1 MFVNLCKSLVISILS
16 LIVYMTLNDSKK
28 EHLTENEKNKEYMI
42 IISVISVTSFLV
54 IQLSQ
59 PRSELIAVNQK
70 INLGESFL
78 NNKPPF

>member
-28 EHLTENEKNKEYMI
+28 EHLTESEKNKEYMI
-42 IISVISVTSFLV
+42 IIGIISVTSFLV

>member
-28 EHLTENEKNKEYMI
+28 EHLTESEKNKEYMI
-42 IISVISVTSFLV
+42 IIGIISVTSFIV

-59 PRSELIAVNQK
+59 PRSELIPVNQK
-70 INLGESFL
+70 LNLGESFL